1 MRKYLIYNEND
12 KFILTSNVI
21 VAFSFAIVFAV
32 GFLQS
37 KVSNSDY
44 PIIKNILLGILIV
57 LVIAILFLK
66 LGVYFRRQ
74 PLRGE
79 LRGYLEIGNEYI
91 IVADRRYYLNEIEN
105 IEIWNYDFEGDL
117 DLKKNDRL
125 NFNGLLSNGIE
136 NQFKVKLLNQKV
148 LDVRYKQD
156 YANQMRDSE
165 NELKNFY
172 LLNKISLENISRVL
186 GNSEVQMILDSGDN
200 APENKPQESVLK
212 NVPKSTSYK
221 TEIISENKVIE
232 LEEQIKK
239 LQKEKWK
246 IWRLI
251 AVGILLPFIGPYFPM
266 RRGMLADRMGF
277 ENSALLF
284 AGLCIAIVPIGCYMH
299 FQKINN
305 QIFDVEYD
313 IESIKRKIR
322 QNIENEITE
331 VEPNS

>member
-12 KFILTSNVI
+12 KFTFTSNVI

-37 KVSNSDY
+37 KVSNSDS

-57 LVIAILFLK
+57 LVIGILFLK
-66 LGVYFRRQ
+66 LSVYFRRQ

-117 DLKKNDRL
+117 DLKKSDRL
-125 NFNGLLSNGIE
+125 NFNGLISNGIE

-186 GNSEVQMILDSGDN
+186 GNSEVQMIINSGDN
-200 APENKPQESVLK
+200 APEIKPHESVSK

-232 LEEQIKK
+232 LEEQLKK

>member
-1 MRKYLIYNEND
+1 MRKYIIYNEND

-21 VAFSFAIVFAV
+21 VGFSCAIVFALA
-32 GFLQS
+32 FLQS
-37 KVSNSDY
+37 KVSNYDS
-44 PIIKNILLGILIV
+44 PIIKNILFGILIV
-57 LVIAILFLK
+57 LVIGILCLK
-66 LGVYFRRQ
+66 LSVYFRKQ

-91 IVADRRYYLNEIEN
+91 IVADRRYDLDEIEN

-117 DLKKNDRL
+117 DYKKNDRL

-136 NQFKVKLLNQKV
+136 NQFKIKLLNQKV

-186 GNSEVQMILDSGDN
+186 GNTQIQMILDSGDN
-200 APENKPQESVLK
+200 APDINLHQSVSK
-212 NVPKSTSYK
+212 NVPKSTSNK
-221 TEIISENKVIE
+221 TEIISENMVIE
-232 LEEQIKK
+232 LEEQLKK

-251 AVGILLPFIGPYFPM
+251 AVGILLPFVGPYFPM

-284 AGLCIAIVPIGCYMH
+284 GGLCIVFVPLGCYMH
-299 FQKINN
+299 FQKVNN
-305 QIFDVEYD
+305 QIFDVECD
-313 IESIKRKIR
+313 IERIKRKSR
-322 QNIENEITE
+322 QNIEN
-331 VEPNS
+331 

>member
-21 VAFSFAIVFAV
+21 VAFSFAILFAV

-37 KVSNSDY
+37 KVSNSDS

-57 LVIAILFLK
+57 LVIGILFLK
-66 LGVYFRRQ
+66 LSVYFRRQ

-91 IVADRRYYLNEIEN
+91 IVAGKKYNLDEIEN

-117 DLKKNDRL
+117 DFKKNDRL

-136 NQFKVKLLNQKV
+136 NQFKIKLLNQKV

-156 YANQMRDSE
+156 NTNQMRNSE
-165 NELKNFY
+165 NELKNFF

-186 GNSEVQMILDSGDN
+186 GNSQVQMILDSGDN
-200 APENKPQESVLK
+200 VPEIKSHESVSK
-212 NVPKSTSYK
+212 NVPKLTSYK

-232 LEEQIKK
+232 LEEQLKK

-251 AVGILLPFIGPYFPM
+251 AVGIILPFIGPYFPM

-277 ENSALLF
+277 EKSALLF
-284 AGLCIAIVPIGCYMH
+284 AGLCIVVVPIGCYMH

-313 IESIKRKIR
+313 MESIKRKIR
-322 QNIENEITE
+322 QNIENESIE